1 MDSREFFS
9 GFKKGFISFGQNIG
23 LIVNVILLSFVYI
36 VGVGL
41 TSIVAK
47 IVGKHFI
54 ENKISKE
61 ATTYWTELNI
71 KKREIEKY
79 YKQF

>member
-1 MDSREFFS
+1 MDSKDFFS

-41 TSIVAK
+41 TAIAAK
-47 IVGKHFI
+47 IVGKKFL
-54 ENKISKE
+54 EMKLKKNSE
-61 ATTYWTELNI
+61 TYWNDLNI
-71 KKREIEKY
+71 KKRETEKY

>member
-1 MDSREFFS
+1 MDSKEFFS
-9 GFKKGFISFGQNIG
+9 GFKKGFLSFGQNIG

-41 TSIVAK
+41 TAIAAK
-47 IVGKHFI
+47 IVGKKFL
-54 ENKISKE
+54 ETKLDKNSQ
-61 ATTYWTELNI
+61 TYWNELNI
-71 KKREIEKY
+71 KKREMEKY